1 MMETQ
6 EKKEVMTVNE
16 FTEATGIHYATVR
29 KLIKEEKVYY
39 FKLGSRYYIN
49 YPKTMEHLYSS
60 PLNDILWNKPKN
72 KA

>member
-1 MMETQ
+1 METH

-16 FTEATGIHYATVR
+16 FAEATGIHYATVR

-39 FKLGSRYYIN
+39 FRLGKRYYIN

-60 PLNDILWNKPKN
+60 PLNDILWTKPKN
-72 KA
+72 KS

>member
-1 MMETQ
+1 METQ

-16 FTEATGIHYATVR
+16 FAEATGIHYATVR
-29 KLIKEEKVYY
+29 KLIKEEIIYY
-39 FKLGSRYYIN
+39 FKLGNRYYIN

-60 PLNDILWNKPKN
+60 PLSDILWTKPKN

>member
-1 MMETQ
+1 METQ

-16 FTEATGIHYATVR
+16 FAEATGIHYATVR

-39 FKLGSRYYIN
+39 FKLGNRYYIN
-49 YPKTMEHLYSS
+49 YPKTMEHLYAS
-60 PLNDILWNKPKN
+60 PVNDILWNKPKN

>member
-1 MMETQ
+1 METQ

-16 FTEATGIHYATVR
+16 FAEATGIHYATVR

-39 FKLGSRYYIN
+39 FKLGNRYYIN
-49 YPKTMEHLYSS
+49 YPKTMEHLYAS
-60 PLNDILWNKPKN
+60 PVSDILCNKPKN

>member
-1 MMETQ
+1 METQ

-16 FTEATGIHYATVR
+16 FAEVSGIHYVTVR

-39 FKLGSRYYIN
+39 FRLGNRYYIN
-49 YPKTMEHLYSS
+49 YPKTMEHLYAN
-60 PLNDILWNKPKN
+60 PVNDILWNKPKN

>member
-1 MMETQ
+1 METH

-16 FTEATGIHYATVR
+16 FAEATGIHYATVR

-39 FKLGSRYYIN
+39 FRLGKRYYIN

-60 PLNDILWNKPKN
+60 LLNDILWTKPKN

>member
-1 MMETQ
+1 METH

-16 FTEATGIHYATVR
+16 FGEATGIHYAKRTKMK
-29 KLIKEEKVYY
+29 KLEKVYY
-39 FKLGSRYYIN
+39 FRLGKRYYIN

-60 PLNDILWNKPKN
+60 LLNDILWTKPKN

>member
-1 MMETQ
+1 METQ

-16 FTEATGIHYATVR
+16 FAEASGIHYATVR

-39 FKLGSRYYIN
+39 FRLGNRYYIN
-49 YPKTMEHLYSS
+49 YPKTMENLYAN
-60 PLNDILWNKPKN
+60 PVNDILWNKPKN

>member
-1 MMETQ
+1 METQ

-16 FTEATGIHYATVR
+16 FAEASGIHYATVR

-39 FKLGSRYYIN
+39 FRLGNRYYIN
-49 YPKTMEHLYSS
+49 YPKTMEHLYAN
-60 PLNDILWNKPKN
+60 LVNDILWNKPKN

>member
-1 MMETQ
+1 METQ

-16 FTEATGIHYATVR
+16 FAEASGIHYATVR

-39 FKLGSRYYIN
+39 FRLGNRYYIN
-49 YPKTMEHLYSS
+49 YPKTMEHLYANSV
-60 PLNDILWNKPKN
+60 NDILWNKPKN